1 MNLGHVV
8 RVAALMV
15 AAALLLVPAGASAAK
30 KGGKK
35 KDKPLVVCK
44 HGCKYRT
51 IQKAVDKAGKGDTI
65 KIKPGKY
72 VEGVYVT
79 GKRKKGLTITGSKAK
94 KAKKVIIEGKNAQ
107 SGDGSGVANNGI
119 EVRDVSKVTVKNLLV
134 RNFANN
140 GIFFYDSNTGDKKK
154 TCKDF
159 NAKNTYTAYNRSY
172 GVYAFGC
179 IGGKITKSSGWGHG
193 DSAFYIGATPYPQKK
208 PKRTVLAKN
217 KAFENVLGYSGTNSH
232 YVDIKN
238 SDYYNNGAGIV
249 PNTLDS
255 EPFEPTSDSVI
266 RNNNVFWNN
275 FNYFLPNSGVDTVSD
290 GLGELDGLGT
300 LQYPTGAGVI
310 LFGAQ
315 NWKVENNNI
324 FGNFKWGVATFSDP
338 FNDGDDAISVGNQIV
353 NNKMGR
359 NGTDTNAVDFWNDGS
374 GSGNCWSN
382 NNSSTFEPTPNDS
395 ATIEQLYPSTCPAP
409 VVPPN
414 PGATGTS
421 FGNTAMVGQLLGYVL
436 SSDSKPPENQECS
449 WIQHEHPKFKKYKPV
464 DVTPGPVCN

>member
-1 MNLGHVV
+1 MSVGLVV
-8 RVAALMV
+8 RIAAVAL
-15 AAALLLVPAGASAAK
+15 AAALFLVPAGASAAK
-30 KGGKK
+30 KNK

-65 KIKPGKY
+65 KVKPGKY
-72 VEGVYVT
+72 VEGVYIT
-79 GKRKKGLTITGSKAK
+79 GKKYKGLTITGTPAK

-119 EVRDVSKVTVKNLLV
+119 EVRNVNKVTVKNVLV

-140 GIFFYDSNTGDKKK
+140 GIFFYDSNTANKKI
-154 TCKDF
+154 TCNDF
-159 NAKNTYTAYNRSY
+159 LAKNTYTAFNRSY

-179 IGGKITKSSGWGHG
+179 AGGKITQSEGWGHG
-193 DSAFYIGATPYPQKK
+193 DSAFYIGATPFPQKN
-208 PKRTVLAKN
+208 PKKTVLDKN
-217 KAFENVLGYSGTNSH
+217 KAYKNVLGYSGTNSH

-275 FNYFLPNSGVDTVSD
+275 FNYFLPNSGVNTVSD
-290 GLGELDGLGT
+290 GLGEIEGLGT

-310 LFGAQ
+310 LFGGQ

-324 FGNFKWGVATFSDP
+324 FGNFKWGVAMFSDP
-338 FNDGDDAISVGNQIV
+338 FNEGGDALSKDNQIKG
-353 NNKMGR
+353 NEMGR
-359 NGTDTNAVDFWNDGS
+359 DGTDTNAVDFWNDGS
-374 GSGNCWSN
+374 GSGNCWSG
-382 NNSSTFEPTPNDS
+382 NNSSTFAPTGDAS
-395 ATIEQLYPSTCPAP
+395 ATIEQLYPTTCPAP
-409 VVPPN
+409 VVAPN

-421 FGNTAMVGQLLGYVL
+421 VGNGNMVGQLLNYVL
-436 SSDSKPPENQECS
+436 SNDAKPPEAQECS
-449 WIQHEHPKFKKYKPV
+449 WVQHSHPKFKKYKAV
-464 DVTPGPVCN
+464 DIKPDPQCN